1 MSPYIA
7 RDPVRK
13 DDRLLARGVFCILLA
28 LFSLT
33 FNGMPEEPRGEVD
46 FQVTRALAT
55 GEGWY
60 LRDRAPSGSDGEA
73 THDLDL
79 ELQEGVGEWAGHWFV
94 RGGVGQAL
102 LGAPLYWIGR
112 GIGAWVPAL
121 EERHSQQ
128 GYYGLA
134 SDDYFAHLA
143 LAWRGPLLT
152 ALTALLLVLAAR
164 RLRVERSHAWFAA
177 FAYGVSTF
185 AWAQSRTGADD
196 VQSTF
201 LLFLSFHMLLRIR
214 ARLTRLEYPRAG
226 DLAGLG
232 VAIALTL
239 LTRLDT
245 LPAVLVLCAATEVIL
260 TRGYGVLRDA
270 PWGPERD
277 GGLPGR
283 VAALVVVLPV
293 LAGAGFLLWFEH
305 AKSGSWALPRP
316 ENFSPPAQWP
326 AALAGLLVSP
336 GVGLVWMA
344 PLVLLV
350 PFGIVRTRQ
359 RGERLLERVLLG
371 VLAGTLL
378 SAVATPAWHGGWTYG
393 PRLLLPALPFLWL
406 AVALGLRQ
414 AQSLPTGRG
423 LVLGLLMA
431 GVLIQLPGVL
441 VSASTHLDLAHQ
453 AAPEKW
459 PDGEWERMD
468 ASEGGA
474 LSHLHWD
481 LGFAAP
487 WAHWRILRHRSA
499 GLGEEFDAG
508 VLYGVEREAALHL
521 SNPALEG
528 FRHLVW
534 VDLRRRLRGTPWAI
548 LVALGGMVILG
559 IHLTG
564 RGLVDRGR

>member
-1 MSPYIA
+1 
-7 RDPVRK
+7 
-13 DDRLLARGVFCILLA
+13 
-28 LFSLT
+28 
-33 FNGMPEEPRGEVD
+33 
-46 FQVTRALAT
+46 
-55 GEGWY
+55 
-60 LRDRAPSGSDGEA
+60 
-73 THDLDL
+73 
-79 ELQEGVGEWAGHWFV
+79 
-94 RGGVGQAL
+94 
-102 LGAPLYWIGR
+102 
-112 GIGAWVPAL
+112 
-121 EERHSQQ
+121 
-128 GYYGLA
+128 
-134 SDDYFAHLA
+134 
-143 LAWRGPLLT
+143 
-152 ALTALLLVLAAR
+152 
-164 RLRVERSHAWFAA
+164 
-177 FAYGVSTF
+177 
-185 AWAQSRTGADD
+185 
-196 VQSTF
+196 
-201 LLFLSFHMLLRIR
+201 MLLRIR

-344 PLVLLV
+344 PLVLLA

-371 VLAGTLL
+371 VLVGTLL

-414 AQSLPTGRG
+414 AQSLPAGRG